1 MNYKFKTKPYKHQLT
16 ALEKSWN
23 KENFAY
29 FMEMGTGKTKVLI
42 DNLAMLYDKGKID
55 GALIIAPKGVVK
67 TWYEQELPTHLPNHI
82 ENVTVLWQPNITKT
96 QREKLES
103 LFEIETAFHILIMNV
118 ESLSTDKGVKFA
130 SKFINS
136 HKTLMAIDESTT
148 IKTPTAKRTKNII
161 DIGKLAKYR
170 RIMTGSPI
178 TKNPL
183 DLYTQCEFLDPWLL
197 DFSSYYAFR
206 NRYAEMKTMHIHGRS
221 IQVVDKFQN
230 LGELS
235 ETVKQFS
242 YRVLKED
249 CLDLPDKIFI
259 KRHVSLTPDQKKIY
273 EQMKKAAMAM
283 LNGKMTTTM
292 TVLTQLMRLHQIT
305 CGHFIADDGS
315 TQSVDSNRLNELMN
329 ILEET
334 EGKAIIWA
342 NYQLSVGEI
351 IQRIIKE
358 YGPGSVVHYY
368 GKTLPEQ
375 RDYAIDAFQKG
386 KARFFVGTPAT
397 GGYGL
402 TPQEDRQDFI
412 RKFQNDPKCRFL
424 IGTPQTGGY
433 GITLTQANTVI
444 YYSNSYD
451 LEKRLQ
457 SEDRAHRIGQKKPV
471 TYVDLI
477 AEDTVDEKIV
487 KALRDKINIASEVMG
502 EELKDWI

>member
-1 MNYKFKTKPYKHQLT
+1 MDYKFKTKPYAHQIT

-23 KENFAY
+23 KETYAY

-42 DNLAMLYDKGKID
+42 DNLAMLYDKGKVD
-55 GALIIAPKGVVK
+55 GALIVAPKGVVK
-67 TWYEQELPTHLPNHI
+67 TWYEQELPTHLPTHI
-82 ENVTVLWQPNITKT
+82 EYKKILWQSNITKT
-96 QREKLES
+96 QKEKLDS
-103 LFEIETAFHILIMNV
+103 LFEIGQDLHILIMNV

-130 SKFINS
+130 SKFLDS
-136 HKTLMAIDESTT
+136 HKVLMAIDESTT
-148 IKTPTAKRTKNII
+148 IKNQAAKRTKNII
-161 DIGKLAKYR
+161 NLGKFAKYR

-183 DLYTQCEFLDPWLL
+183 DLFSQCEFLDPWLL
-197 DFSSYYAFR
+197 NYDSFYAFR
-206 NRYAEMKTMHIHGRS
+206 NRYAKMKNMYLRDRT
-221 IQVVDKFQN
+221 IQVVDAFQN

-235 ETVKQFS
+235 EKVKGFS

-249 CLDLPDKIFI
+249 CLDLPPKNFI
-259 KRHVSLTPDQKKIY
+259 KRYVTLTPDQKRIY
-273 EQMKKAAMAM
+273 EQMKKEAMAI
-283 LNGKMTTTM
+283 LNGKVTTTM

-305 CGHFIADDGS
+305 CGHFTADDGS
-315 TQSVDSNRLNELMN
+315 TQSVESNRLNELMLV
-329 ILEET
+329 LEEI

-358 YGPGSVVHYY
+358 HGKNSYVHYY
-368 GKTLPEQ
+368 G
-375 RDYAIDAFQKG
+375 
-386 KARFFVGTPAT
+386 
-397 GGYGL
+397 L
-402 TPQEDRQDFI
+402 TSQEDRQDNI
-412 RKFQNDPKCRFL
+412 RKFQNDPECRFL

-444 YYSNSYD
+444 YFSNGYD

-457 SEDRAHRIGQKKPV
+457 SEDRAHRIGQKKNV
-471 TYVDLI
+471 TYIDLI

-487 KALRDKINIASEVMG
+487 KALRSKINIASEVMG

>member
-1 MNYKFKTKPYKHQLT
+1 MT

-23 KENFAY
+23 KETYAY

-42 DNLAMLYDKGKID
+42 DNMSMLYDKGKID

-82 ENVTVLWQPNITKT
+82 ENVTILWQSHITKK
-96 QREKLES
+96 QQEKLES
-103 LFEIETAFHILIMNV
+103 LFEIETALHILIMNV
-118 ESLSTDKGVKFA
+118 EALSTDKGVKFA
-130 SKFINS
+130 TKFLNS
-136 HKTLMAIDESTT
+136 HKVLMAVDESTT
-148 IKTPTAKRTKNII
+148 IKNPTAKRTKNII
-161 DIGKLAKYR
+161 SLGKYAKYR
-170 RIMTGSPI
+170 RVMTGSPV

-183 DLYTQCEFLDPWLL
+183 DLYTQCEFLDPYLL
-197 DFSSYYAFR
+197 DFGSYYAFR
-206 NRYAEMKTMHIHGRS
+206 NRYAEMTTMNVRGRS
-221 IQVVDKFQN
+221 IQVVKEFRH

-235 ETVKQFS
+235 ESLQPFS

-249 CLDLPDKIFI
+249 CLDLPPKTFM
-259 KRHVSLTPDQKKIY
+259 KRYVSLTPDQKKIY
-273 EQMKKAAMAM
+273 EQMKKHALAT
-283 LNGKMTTTM
+283 LNGKVTSTM

-305 CGHFIADDGS
+305 CGHFTADDGT
-315 TQSVDSNRLNELMN
+315 TQAVESNRLNELMA

-358 YGPGSVVHYY
+358 YGEDSYVHYY
-368 GKTLPEQ
+368 G
-375 RDYAIDAFQKG
+375 
-386 KARFFVGTPAT
+386 
-397 GGYGL
+397 L
-402 TPQEDRQDFI
+402 TSQEERQDNI

-444 YYSNSYD
+444 YYSNGYD

-457 SEDRAHRIGQKKPV
+457 SEDRAHRIGQKEKV

-477 AEDTVDEKIV
+477 CEDTVDEKIV
-487 KALRDKINIASEVMG
+487 KALRNKINIASEVMG
-502 EELKDWI
+502 EELKAWI